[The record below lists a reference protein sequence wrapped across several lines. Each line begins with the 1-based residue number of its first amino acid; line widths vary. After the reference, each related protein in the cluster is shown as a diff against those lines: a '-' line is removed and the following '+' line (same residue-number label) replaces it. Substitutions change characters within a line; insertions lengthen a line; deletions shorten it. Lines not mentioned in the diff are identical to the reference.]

1 MSPLLQQVQ
10 STALFSG
17 IEELDIGIATVAR
30 PADGLPPPSMLDN
43 VCIFPQENELRDPH
57 GELKLRSYG
66 SRPDQLKLLHA
77 ERLISIRDVKESS
90 TNYKAKHPKSHD
102 FSRYVLPAS
111 EDELRVQ
118 TTRLTIDRGLP
129 DSDSIVS
136 SPDSSDDSPISS
148 GSTVASSSCVAPAGS
163 NEALQGDITDS
174 HCHLDFHA
182 RLLQEF
188 STIASF
194 KNDLGLPQGDL
205 KGLDSDAYEQLEARL
220 SVDDQ
225 DTPDSWIPR
234 SAELRR
240 LTGKHPLNAEPDL
253 LRLFEAGII
262 TPTKLHFV
270 RNHAAVPQ
278 LHWETHTVLIYA
290 EPAELLSKPREWTMD
305 ELTSGDFK
313 IIEIP
318 VTIGCDGN
326 RRREVNM
333 IKRTVG
339 FNWTAS
345 GVSTS
350 LWRGVLL
357 RDVLLGCGLRETPE
371 TERWYLNFEGED
383 EPASGRYATSIPL
396 GHVMDP
402 TNDVILAFGM
412 NGRVLHPDH
421 GYPLR
426 VVIPGYVGGRQIK
439 WLKRIWVTKEP
450 NRSHYH
456 IWDNKVVPS
465 FIDSKTHPL
474 AKTFFEDESTA
485 CWEQVLQSIICKPAH
500 EERLELPDED
510 ALEGTYTVQ
519 GFAFNGAGYRIE
531 RVELSLDGGKTWRW
545 CFRHFVDSPLRH
557 GTKYWAWI
565 YWSCDVKLRELV
577 NAFEIIVRAQDSR
590 KMFQPENI
598 TWTLTGMLNNSW
610 YRVRPNV
617 CRDVNTAGIV
627 VRFRHPVAPLE
638 EEGGWMKSPEP
649 PAAPHADENHGL
661 QRFSLDEVAKHD
673 KVDDAW
679 LILDNKVYD
688 VTSVLSWHPGGPR
701 SISMYAGKASIVASI
716 EYKNIHDNFAHGK
729 RDECLIGMLTEEGI
743 RTMEEQAKRA
753 AQELQELK
761 AARSGLALQP
771 DSFVAAKLLRRN
783 DISSDSRLYTFEL
796 PPGPDGKPGTLG
808 LPVGQHIQIAL
819 HFKDRAV
826 MRQYTPVRPV
836 LPGEED
842 GTFDLLVK
850 TYFPLEGETMSP
862 GGTISNYLD
871 CMEEGEEID
880 IRGPS
885 GGILYKGHG
894 IFDIEGTSYWF
905 AKVNLIAGGSG
916 VTPHWQLIHAI
927 LSDPTDETCVSLI
940 DSNKAYDDIWMRDTL
955 SDYAE
960 RHSAQF
966 KLWHVL
972 TNAPQDWQYSRGRLD
987 RGAMEQHLYSCEE
1000 GVGTFVCGPVGLV
1013 EDLALPA
1020 LREMGF
1026 VEGKSIFVF

>member
-1 MSPLLQQVQ
+1 MLNIDGAFRLG
-10 STALFSG
+10 TA
-17 IEELDIGIATVAR
+17 AY
-30 PADGLPPPSMLDN
+30 
-43 VCIFPQENELRDPH
+43 DPH
-57 GELKLRSYG
+57 DESKLKPRA
-66 SRPDQLKLLHA
+66 SRPDQL
-77 ERLISIRDVKESS
+77 RLCHPNRLVSVRDVKELY
-90 TNYKAKHPKSHD
+90 TNYKAEYPKSHD
-102 FSRYVLPAS
+102 FSRYVLPFS
-111 EDELRVQ
+111 EDELKIQ
-118 TTRLTIDRGLP
+118 TTRLM
-129 DSDSIVS
+129 SDGNSSGSESTVY
-136 SPDSSDDSPISS
+136 SPDSTNESPIS
-148 GSTVASSSCVAPAGS
+148 ASSTIAPSSLAASTDDG
-163 NEALQGDITDS
+163 EALQDDSMDS
-174 HCHLDFHA
+174 HGQRDFHA

-194 KNDLGLPQGDL
+194 KNDLGVPKGDL
-205 KGLDSDAYEQLEARL
+205 KGLDSDACYQLEARL

-253 LRLFEAGII
+253 LRLFDAGLI

-313 IIEIP
+313 TIEIP

-345 GVSTS
+345 GVSTAV
-350 LWRGVLL
+350 WRGVLL
-357 RDVLLGCGLRETPE
+357 RDVLLACGLRETPE
-371 TERWYLNFEGED
+371 IERWYLNFEGAD

-396 GHVMDP
+396 SHVMDP
-402 TNDVILAFGM
+402 TNDVILAYGM
-412 NGRVLHPDH
+412 NRRVLHPDH

-474 AKTFFEDESTA
+474 ARTFFEDESTA

-500 EERLELPDED
+500 EECLELPDEE
-510 ALEGTYTVQ
+510 ALEGMYTVQ
-519 GFAFNGAGYRIE
+519 GFAFNGGGYRIE

-545 CFRHFVDSPLRH
+545 CFRRFVDSPLRH
-557 GTKYWAWI
+557 GTKYWAWLF
-565 YWSCDVKLRELV
+565 WSCDVKLRELV
-577 NAFEIIVRAQDSR
+577 NAFEVIVRAQDSR

-598 TWTLTGMLNNSW
+598 TWYEHLDYCETDESLIHYCSNSW

-617 CRDVNTAGIV
+617 SRDPISTGIV
-627 VRFRHPVAPLE
+627 VQFQHPVAPLE
-638 EEGGWMKSPEP
+638 EEGGWMKSSELS
-649 PAAPHADENHGL
+649 APTHVDESPGL
-661 QRFSLDEVAKHD
+661 RRFSLDEVAKHD
-673 KVDDAW
+673 KLHDAW
-679 LILDNKVYD
+679 IILDNKVYD

-701 SISMYAGKASIVASI
+701 SVSMYAGKASIVASI

-729 RDECLIGMLTEEGI
+729 RDECLIGMLTEEGV

-771 DSFVAAKLLRRN
+771 DSFVAAKLLRRK
-783 DISSDSRLYTFEL
+783 DVSADSRLYTFEL
-796 PPGPDGKPGTLG
+796 PRGPDGMPGILS

-819 HFKDRAV
+819 HFKDGAV
-826 MRQYTPVRPV
+826 MRQYTPIRPV
-836 LPGEED
+836 LPDEED

-850 TYFPLEGETMSP
+850 TYFPLGGETLSP

-871 CMEEGEEID
+871 CMKEGEEID

-885 GGILYKGHG
+885 GGIIYRGHG
-894 IFDIEGTSYWF
+894 DFDIEGKSYYF
-905 AKVNLIAGGSG
+905 TKVNLIAGGSG
-916 VTPHWQLIHAI
+916 LTPHWQLIHAI
-927 LSDPTDETCVSLI
+927 LSDPTDKTCVSLI
-940 DSNKAYDDIWMRDTL
+940 DSNKTYDDIWMRDTL
-955 SDYAE
+955 TKYSE
-960 RHSAQF
+960 QHSARF

-972 TNAPQDWQYSRGRLD
+972 TNAPKDWQYSRGRLD
-987 RGAMEQHLYSCEE
+987 RVTMEQQLYPCKE
-1000 GVGTFVCGPVGLV
+1000 GVGTFLCGPVGLI

-1026 VEGKSIFVF
+1026 VEGTCIFVF